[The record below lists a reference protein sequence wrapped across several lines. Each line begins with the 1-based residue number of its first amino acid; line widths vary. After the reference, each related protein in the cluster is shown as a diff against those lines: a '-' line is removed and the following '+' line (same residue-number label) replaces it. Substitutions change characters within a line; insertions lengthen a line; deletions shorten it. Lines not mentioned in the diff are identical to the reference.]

1 VSRLFVAVAMV
12 LSLAAAGATTAQSS
26 AGGQTPADGLLRS
39 ELSLGGY
46 TTTISFPPALS
57 VDDPAHRAVFSSPT
71 SSTARVRA
79 GAIETNVALQIGSIT
94 LARPE
99 RGNSRHDLWLKA
111 AGGGWSLEIALPES
125 AGDRPAPVGETA
137 LVREAGAS
145 SPNLTMA
152 LVPELGSSGRLVV
165 RWGEFAAASDVVV
178 TAPPRSQRVTEN
190 SRPNTTVNRSHTED
204 TSALS
209 RARLLAQRNETAMVL
224 ASGERLSVSFQRSF
238 AQGERAAGG
247 GTPRTRGLPSDGP
260 DFARLAST
268 PDGAVVML
276 TEASVPRL
284 RIERPLQFGTT
295 TIAVGNQGPR
305 SPGSYGLWLKRAGT
319 GWKLVFN
326 HEPDAWGSQH
336 DPKFDAA
343 EIALQHSEGHA
354 PSRPFA
360 IALEPTGTERGRLL
374 IIWGPHEWSAD
385 FNVVPTR

>member
-12 LSLAAAGATTAQSS
+12 LSLTAAGATTAQSPAS
-26 AGGQTPADGLLRS
+26 GQTPADGLLRS

-57 VDDPAHRAVFSSPT
+57 ADDPAHRALLSSPT
-71 SSTARVRA
+71 SSTARVRVGTIEANA
-79 GAIETNVALQIGSIT
+79 GLRIGSIE

-99 RGNSRHDLWLKA
+99 RGNSRYDLWLKGA
-111 AGGGWSLEIALPES
+111 DNAWALEVTQPASTDERPVSIGEIAL
-125 AGDRPAPVGETA
+125 ARTPAAT
-137 LVREAGAS
+137 
-145 SPNLTMA
+145 SPNLTIA
-152 LVPELGSSGRLVV
+152 LVPEGGSSARLLL
-165 RWGEFAAASDVVV
+165 RWGAFAAAGDFAI
-178 TAPPRSQRVTEN
+178 TAPPRSQRVAEN

-209 RARLLAQRNETAMVL
+209 RARLLAQRNETAMVQ

-247 GTPRTRGLPSDGP
+247 GTPRTRGLPADGP

-284 RIERPLQFGTT
+284 RIERPLRFGATQV
-295 TIAVGNQGPR
+295 AVSNQVPN
-305 SPGSYGLWLKRAGT
+305 SPGSYGLWLKRAGI

-343 EIALQHSEGHA
+343 EIALQHSDGHA

-360 IALEPTGTERGRLL
+360 IGLEPTGAERGRLL